1 MSTVQRVKLV
11 QIGKF
16 FGGPE
21 PGEENLDNLKNEI
34 SSLNDRIEGKRFLLC
49 DNVTIADFFVFS
61 DLMQITELYG
71 LELEGDNINSFM
83 NQMKGT
89 GFLMRHSL

>member
-1 MSTVQRVKLV
+1 M
-11 QIGKF
+11 GKF

-21 PGEENLDNLKNEI
+21 PGEEILANLKGEI
-34 SSLNDRIEGKRFLLC
+34 SSLNDRLEGKRYLLC
-49 DNVTIADFFVFS
+49 DSLTIADFFVFS

-71 LELEGDNINSFM
+71 LKLEGDNINSFM

-89 GFLMRHSL
+89 GLLMRHSL